1 MANLNNL
8 KIPTTNNN
16 MVLTTDEYGTIKDSN
31 ININS
36 VQNATSVKTYY
47 LDLSDVSAPS
57 NITVETNPQ
66 LYAQLQNIFTDILDN
81 VHINIFAKAKN
92 VNYSSFGVSDTINTC
107 TIVVNSNLIY
117 IISNDRPSTTKNNS
131 GVTYLNSVYNI
142 YIQIM
147 YTDNNISRIYY
158 RTGQY
163 TLESTILTTDNTKN
177 GEQVTYLPEYDSQPA
192 NKKYV
197 DQQIAQVQTQ
207 IGQLESTVDDILGQQ
222 ESTETT

>member
-31 ININS
+31 INIDS

-47 LDLSDVSAPS
+47 LDLSDVSASS
-57 NITVETNPQ
+57 NITAETNPEI
-66 LYAQLQNIFTDILDN
+66 YAQLQNIFTDILDN

-92 VNYSSFGVSDTINTC
+92 VGYSSFGVSDTYYTC
-107 TIVVNSNLIY
+107 TIVANSNFIY
-117 IISNDRPSTTKNNS
+117 IISNDRLNTTKNNS

-147 YTDNNISRIYY
+147 YTDNNISQVYY
-158 RTGQY
+158 TTRRY

-207 IGQLESTVDDILGQQ
+207 IGQLEATVDDILGQQ
-222 ESTETT
+222 ESTEIT